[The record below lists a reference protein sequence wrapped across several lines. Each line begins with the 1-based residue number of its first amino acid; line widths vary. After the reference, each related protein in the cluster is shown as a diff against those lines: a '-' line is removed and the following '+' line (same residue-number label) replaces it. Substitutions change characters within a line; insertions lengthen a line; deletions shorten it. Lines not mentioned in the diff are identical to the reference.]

1 MKTLQ
6 LYQEYARMSR
16 LCPQDKS
23 LFRKLLSR
31 KENVAYS
38 YGFDDLYIM
47 PVDIHSTF
55 VCHNCLIE
63 HHQLFRSKTSHRWYL
78 VFCPVKRAGIYKPYS
93 AVYEF
98 IYTSKQP
105 DYIYLHRLKRGFTSE
120 HVYGG
125 MITTVK

>member
-6 LYQEYARMSR
+6 LHQEYARMSQ
-16 LCPQDKS
+16 LCKQDKS
-23 LFRKLLSR
+23 LFRKLLRREESQYP
-31 KENVAYS
+31 YS
-38 YGFDDLYIM
+38 IDEIYIM

-63 HHQLFRSKTSHRWYL
+63 HHQLFRSKTSHKWYL
-78 VFCPVKRAGIYKPYS
+78 VFCPIVRIGVYNPYS

-98 IYTSKQP
+98 LYTSKRP

-120 HVYGG
+120 HVYRGI
-125 MITTVK
+125 ITTVN